1 MVGQEQTIIAF
12 MIGLVCCL
20 GTGVSLLGLGG
31 FLLWRRSKADGG
43 VPSPVR
49 TAVPAT
55 DETEDTLVS
64 ERPTAA
70 ADATM
75 DDEPS
80 IAIEGQGTPPE
91 ERVAPK
97 PARPPAARTI
107 IAFDDDFDDDE
118 EL

>member
-20 GTGVSLLGLGG
+20 GTGVSLLALGG
-31 FLLWRRSKADGG
+31 FLLWRRSKADTG
-43 VPSPVR
+43 VSTPVR
-49 TAVPAT
+49 TSVPAT

-80 IAIEGQGTPPE
+80 IVIEGQGALPDA
-91 ERVAPK
+91 RVAPK
-97 PARPPAARTI
+97 PARPAARTI